1 MGVLALCKNLRQ
13 KNESITLP
21 KENVVLVFGA
31 HLFMLLILKV
41 IWWKIHQY

>member
-21 KENVVLVFGA
+21 RANVVLVFGA